1 MRDLNLSNDAKLWLY
16 YRPQRSWDKVMFLHV
31 SVILFTGGVISQHAL
46 QVVSQH
52 ALLVSK
58 GWGWYPSMSCR
69 FPGPHPGGAWVVW
82 PGGSPG
88 SHPGGKS
95 RCLAWGVS
103 RPTPGVKLRGL
114 ALGRSPGP
122 HLGDLQ
128 AHTQAGLQPH
138 TWGSPGPHLEG
149 VYPSMY
155 CRQLLP
161 QVVCIL
167 LECIPVFWNI
177 YHITRIVDT

>member
-1 MRDLNLSNDAKLWLY
+1 MQNFDFITARNEVGIRLCFYMCLWFCS
-16 YRPQRSWDKVMFLHV
+16 Q
-31 SVILFTGGVISQHAL
+31 GGVISKHAL

-138 TWGSPGPHLEG
+138 TWRGCIPACTADS
-149 VYPSMY
+149 Y
-155 CRQLLP
+155 CCRWYASYWNAFLFSEIFT
-161 QVVCIL
+161 IL
-167 LECIPVFWNI
+167 LE
-177 YHITRIVDT
+177 

>member
-1 MRDLNLSNDAKLWLY
+1 MMQNFDFITAHNEVGIRLCFYICLWFCS
-16 YRPQRSWDKVMFLHV
+16 QGD
-31 SVILFTGGVISQHAL
+31 VISKHAL

-82 PGGSPG
+82 PGGSPD
-88 SHPGGKS
+88 SHPGGS
-95 RCLAWGVS
+95 QGVWPGGLQANTWGEVKGSGLGEVS
-103 RPTPGVKLRGL
+103 RPTPGG
-114 ALGRSPGP
+114 SPGP
-122 HLGDLQ
+122 HPG
-128 AHTQAGLQPH
+128 
-138 TWGSPGPHLEG
+138 GSPAPHLEG

-155 CRQLLP
+155 CRQLLL

-167 LECIPVFWNI
+167 LECILVFCNI
-177 YHITRIVDT
+177 YHITRIVDI